1 MDLFSGVH
9 QRTLLVLLVCS
20 SLSVA
25 SGKESHP
32 VLKCNSYADAEDRG
46 REKLSR
52 GRESPFLL
60 QVTRTE
66 VEDEIRFQYR
76 GRFNILFQ
84 SPLGNDAEQHNFGGR
99 ASIVSTHH
107 LSL

>member
-1 MDLFSGVH
+1 MDLFSGAH
-9 QRTLLVLLVCS
+9 QRTLVVLLVCS

-46 REKLSR
+46 WEKLSR

-66 VEDEIRFQYR
+66 VEDEMRFQYR
-76 GRFNILFQ
+76 GRFNILGIPVPAWQ
-84 SPLGNDAEQHNFGGR
+84 R
-99 ASIVSTHH
+99 C
-107 LSL
+107 SLYKPYLDKWF